1 MIMIEVAIRLDKDKG
16 DQSFISGKF
25 YEITEE
31 SPPFTLKSKE
41 RHVNG
46 TLEILNQR
54 TQWWTPVKQLHS
66 TGLARRSC
74 GSLPLE
80 CSPK

>member
-16 DQSFISGKF
+16 DQLFISGRF
-25 YEITEE
+25 YEITVE

-46 TLEILNQR
+46 TLGTLNQR
-54 TQWWTPVKQLHS
+54 TQ
-66 TGLARRSC
+66 
-74 GSLPLE
+74 
-80 CSPK
+80 